1 MPAIQPLYLL
11 LDVNHGKF
19 SKEEHLFL
27 EAELL
32 TRICA
37 AMKERFG
44 KQLREYFYLMNFTKE
59 MENAMLEANF
69 LRLVIN
75 DILSTEEYT
84 LEGIA
89 RYTDTHED
97 VVHEVI
103 SGRNSTPSAI
113 LLQRALDL
121 HRTVRS
127 DLYREIM
134 KKIASEYSPLA

>member
-11 LDVNHGKF
+11 LEINHSML

-27 EAELL
+27 EADLFR
-32 TRICA
+32 RICEEV
-37 AMKERFG
+37 KQIFG
-44 KQLREYFYLMNFTKE
+44 KQLKEYFYLMNFTIE
-59 MENAMLEANF
+59 MEGAMLEANF

-89 RYTDTHED
+89 RYTGIHED
-97 VVHEVI
+97 VVLEVI

-127 DLYREIM
+127 DLYREII
-134 KKIASEYSPLA
+134 KKVASVYSAVA